1 MIQRCWVVWGLVVA
15 LGSWAQLAEGQT
27 SLYHRYIIEFT
38 DKGDSPYSLSEPESF
53 LSPRALQRRQRLG
66 VSLDETDLP
75 VNPHYLQAIANTG
88 VRLLYPSRWLNAIT
102 IETDDS
108 FALQT
113 IQALPF
119 VKKAEPIAQRQS
131 SRTTNKRPLESHTE
145 GVRTEDYGTAW
156 HQLQMMQGSWLH
168 AAGFQG
174 QGIYVALMDAGWY
187 NTQLLDVFDSLYA
200 QNRILGTWNFVD
212 HNDNVYYRSTHGT
225 SVLSTMAANLAGVMI
240 GTAPQAS
247 YFLFLTEDVFSEYP
261 IEEFY
266 WTVAAERADSL
277 GVDVISSSLGYTL
290 FDDPRFD
297 YTYADMDGRTA
308 LSSRAAATAVRKGI
322 LVCSSAG
329 NYALQPWHYI
339 SAPADATEVLAVG
352 ATDSTATITYFSSHG
367 PTFDGRIKPDVV
379 ALGIRAYVIDPA
391 LQDSTINGTNSK
403 TYPSN
408 GTSFSGPIVAGLAA
422 CLLQKHYHRPPA
434 DIVHAIRQSASL
446 YAAPNDSFGYGVPN
460 FAVADLILSNRF
472 PANDPRPKPL
482 VYPNPFTG
490 QTGIL
495 WYSESQQPVKLRVFD
510 VAGRQLFALA
520 TTLQHGQNYLL
531 LNQFQHVPS
540 GYYLIHLDLHDRRIV
555 LSVTKSDP

>member
-1 MIQRCWVVWGLVVA
+1 MIHRLWVVCGLVVV
-15 LGSWAQLAEGQT
+15 LGGWANFAEGQT
-27 SLYHRYIIEFT
+27 SHYHRYIIEFT
-38 DKGDSPYSLSEPESF
+38 DKADSPYSLSEPETF

-66 VSLDETDLP
+66 LALDETDLP
-75 VNPHYLQAIANTG
+75 VNPHYLEAVASTG
-88 VRLLYPSRWLNAIT
+88 VRLLYPSKWLNAVT

-108 FALQT
+108 LALQSV
-113 IQALPF
+113 QALPF

-131 SRTTNKRPLESHTE
+131 GRTTSKRPLEAQQE
-145 GVRTEDYGTAW
+145 PVRPENYGTAW

-168 AAGFQG
+168 NSGFQG
-174 QGIYVALMDAGWY
+174 QGIYIALMDAGWY

-200 QNRILGTWNFVD
+200 QHRILGTWNFVD
-212 HNDNVYYRSTHGT
+212 HNDNVYSRSTHGT
-225 SVLSTMAANLAGVMI
+225 SVLSTMAANLPGVMI

-266 WTVAAERADSL
+266 WAVAAERADSL

-308 LSSRAAATAVRKGI
+308 LSSRAADMAVSKGI

-339 SAPADATEVLAVG
+339 SAPADAAKVLSVG

-367 PTFDGRIKPDVV
+367 PTFDGRIKPDVI
-379 ALGIRAYVIDPA
+379 ALGIRAYVVDPA
-391 LQDSTINGTNSK
+391 LQDSSLNGTNSK

-408 GTSFSGPIVAGLAA
+408 GTSFSGPIVAGLTA
-422 CLLQKHYHRPPA
+422 CLVQKHYNHPPA
-434 DIVHAIRQSASL
+434 DIVDAIRKSASM
-446 YAAPNDSFGYGVPN
+446 YTAPNDSFGYGVPN

-472 PANDPRPKPL
+472 PETHPEHAP
-482 VYPNPFTG
+482 VIYPNPFTG

-495 WYSESQQPVKLRVFD
+495 WYSESQQTAQLQVFD
-510 VAGRQLFALA
+510 ITGRRLFAF
-520 TTLQHGQNYLL
+520 TTTFQHGQNYLL
-531 LNQFQHVPS
+531 LNQFQNFPS
-540 GYYLIHLDLHDRRIV
+540 GYYFIHLEFNERRMV
-555 LSVTKSDP
+555 LAVTKSDP